1 MNACSVLLVDDD
13 LDVCEAYAEVLRD
26 AGHDVMTAHNGREA
40 LAVLDGATSLPDL
53 LLVDLMMPL
62 MDGWQ
67 LQQALAANPRWRDL
81 PIVIMTAGRRSPHI
95 DSVEHLQK
103 PVSLE
108 VLLETVARVRRAEA
122 C

>member
-1 MNACSVLLVDDD
+1 MTAASVLLVDDD
-13 LDVCEAYAEVLRD
+13 LDLCEAYAEVLRD
-26 AGHDVMTAHNGREA
+26 AGHEVVTAHNGREA
-40 LAVLDGATSLPDL
+40 LALLGEMSALPDL

-67 LQQALAANPRWRDL
+67 LQQALAANTQFRGL
-81 PIVIMTAGRRSPHI
+81 PMVIMTAGRRSPHI

-108 VLLETVARVRRAEA
+108 ALLETVARVRRAEA